1 MLFKKRVSSHI
12 ESESK
17 RERLRLTIVL
27 PFLMALFSGGSAV
40 FVLTFNTEYKFFFT
54 NDIEI
59 AGELLLCM
67 GLAAAAGIALARGI
81 TQPLQE
87 LSIKM
92 EKMAAGNFMQP
103 LDMAAEQEIESLAK
117 AFNSMM
123 SSLNRYILEG
133 MAGAVI
139 TVDGDKRVMS
149 FNPVAEIVFGYPQEV
164 VVGKPLIQVI
174 PDQGD
179 NRPFF
184 ELLNEAIR
192 QGRGCAGQDVSVIT
206 HQGERIRMRVSL
218 SLLKG
223 DAGTRVGI
231 LATFKN
237 LAEIQRLRDQ
247 LQRADQLMTLGT
259 MTAGIAHEIR
269 NPLGSISGLLQLLRE
284 DLEGD
289 EHKLTYIDTIM
300 KATDRINNL
309 IEDLLTL
316 ANPSLTRSEIR
327 QINALLQE
335 TIGFARFDNLAKKV
349 EIQEQYDPEVAPV
362 QVDSEKLGQ
371 AFLNIVRNAIQA
383 TPVGGTIT
391 IRTMSFLKKPASETA
406 QGEEGVR
413 ILFANTGSYIP
424 PENYK
429 QIFTPFFSTKKE
441 GSGLGLSITKQIIL
455 AHGGSI
461 EVESSEG
468 EGTTFCVELP
478 AAARESR
485 EAA

>member
-1 MLFKKRVSSHI
+1 MLFKKRFFT
-12 ESESK
+12 ESGSDSK
-17 RERLRLTIVL
+17 RERLRLSIAL
-27 PFLMALFSGGSAV
+27 PSLMALFSGGSAV
-40 FVLTFNTEYKFFFT
+40 FILSFNTNFKLLSTY
-54 NDIEI
+54 NPEI
-59 AGELLLCM
+59 ALEILLCM
-67 GLAAAAGIALARGI
+67 ALAATAGFALARGI

-87 LSIKM
+87 LSSKM

-103 LDMAAEQEIESLAK
+103 LDMAAEKEIESLAK

-139 TVDGDKRVMS
+139 TIDGDKKITS

-164 VVGKPLIQVI
+164 VVGKPLVQVV
-174 PDQGD
+174 PEQGD

-184 ELLNEAIR
+184 LLLNEAIQ
-192 QGRGCAGQDVSVIT
+192 QGKGCSGQDISVIT
-206 HQGERIRMRVSL
+206 HQGERIKMRVSL
-218 SLLKG
+218 SLLKS
-223 DAGTRVGI
+223 DSGTRVGI

-309 IEDLLTL
+309 IEDMLAL

-327 QINALLQE
+327 RINEVLQE
-335 TIGFARFDNLAKKV
+335 TVGYARIDNLAKKV
-349 EIQEQYDPEVAPV
+349 EIVEQYDAEIMPV
-362 QVDSEKLGQ
+362 QVVSE
-371 AFLNIVRNAIQA
+371 
-383 TPVGGTIT
+383 
-391 IRTMSFLKKPASETA
+391 
-406 QGEEGVR
+406 
-413 ILFANTGSYIP
+413 
-424 PENYK
+424 
-429 QIFTPFFSTKKE
+429 
-441 GSGLGLSITKQIIL
+441 
-455 AHGGSI
+455 
-461 EVESSEG
+461 
-468 EGTTFCVELP
+468 
-478 AAARESR
+478 
-485 EAA
+485 